1 MIFTQIIAVLNIFE
15 TDDKNRQER
24 LKKQALRAA
33 PEPAEGVAK
42 KTEPTARTLKRGGD
56 FPLPQN
62 IMLKHLFCTVRLF
75 FFIKQIIRVNRTM
88 SSPYFCPNSFTLRA
102 K

>member
-42 KTEPTARTLKRGGD
+42 KTGADGEDFGARGRLPPTPKYYSETFILHGTSFLLYQEDKTD
-56 FPLPQN
+56 D
-62 IMLKHLFCTVRLF
+62 MVR
-75 FFIKQIIRVNRTM
+75 M
-88 SSPYFCPNSFTLRA
+88 A
-102 K
+102 